1 MEDIRIPSP
10 SAILAPSPPAAA
22 PALAPAAA
30 ARRSDSRLPRPT
42 TSAAPA
48 GEPARD
54 RPAAAQAKP
63 KQSKSRNGRID
74 FPGVLALRLMG
85 PTEAPLYRATVL
97 TMARLSHLQ
106 GQAPEMRRVQAH
118 LPAVQE
124 AQRAVRRVQEGIQVA
139 ALRRVQSLRQ
149 VCLQGEKGY
158 VGLRPIHVCPR
169 SVSRSGVSLRTTQS
183 LRRRRD
189 QSRIRLRASLRRPRR
204 NVQPPP
210 WKHAPSR

>member
-63 KQSKSRNGRID
+63 KQSKSRNGCLTCK
-74 FPGVLALRLMG
+74 VKRLKCDESK
-85 PTEAPLYRATVL
+85 PTCQQCRKRNVPCGGYKKEFKWRPFEECNRSAKSACKGKKVAPP
-97 TMARLSHLQ
+97 
-106 GQAPEMRRVQAH
+106 APRPVEN
-118 LPAVQE
+118 
-124 AQRAVRRVQEGIQVA
+124 
-139 ALRRVQSLRQ
+139 SL
-149 VCLQGEKGY
+149 
-158 VGLRPIHVCPR
+158 
-169 SVSRSGVSLRTTQS
+169 
-183 LRRRRD
+183 
-189 QSRIRLRASLRRPRR
+189 ASLLTPPATERST
-204 NVQPPP
+204 PPP